1 MFAIVALAVSAVS
14 QVAGAIN
21 NVNAAR
27 RNERA
32 ANRLAR
38 DVLDRAEFD
47 AARYDLQAQQIVGAQ
62 RAAFGAA
69 GVDLNVGSPADIR
82 RETESIAARDIAQ
95 IRLNAER
102 EAWGIRTQARNQTR
116 GAVNQA
122 WATGIGATANF
133 LGQSGVGQTLLTGTQ
148 DAWNNWMGRRTLNRA
163 ARQGTFTDPSWF

>member
-1 MFAIVALAVSAVS
+1 MFAIIALATSAAA
-14 QVAGAIN
+14 QVAGAIS

-47 AARYDLQAQQIVGAQ
+47 VTRYQQGLDQLEGQQIVGAAAQGIDPNFGSAATIREQAQ
-62 RAAFGAA
+62 RIGAA
-69 GVDLNVGSPADIR
+69 
-82 RETESIAARDIAQ
+82 DIAQ

-102 EAWGIRTQARNQTR
+102 EAWGIRTGARNATR

-133 LGQSGVGQTLLTGTQ
+133 LGQSGVGETLLTRGQ
-148 DAWNNWMGRRTLNRA
+148 DAWRNWQGGRTLNRA
-163 ARQGTFTDPSWF
+163 ARGGTFTDPSWF